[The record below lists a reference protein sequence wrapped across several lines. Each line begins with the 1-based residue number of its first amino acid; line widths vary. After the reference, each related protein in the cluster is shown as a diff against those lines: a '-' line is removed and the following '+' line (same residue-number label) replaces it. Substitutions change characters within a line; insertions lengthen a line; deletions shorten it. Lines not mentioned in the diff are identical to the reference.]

1 MMIAAH
7 PGIEPGAT
15 PFVVGGVLRL
25 SSRTANSLK
34 TKILGLCVD
43 IFFLLC
49 TNIVISVSYNV
60 APVLV

>member
-15 PFVVGGVLRL
+15 PFVVGGALLL
-25 SSRTANSLK
+25 SSRTASSLK

-43 IFFLLC
+43 IFF
-49 TNIVISVSYNV
+49 IVYKCNYKRRV
-60 APVLV
+60 

>member
-7 PGIEPGAT
+7 PGIEPGDT

-25 SSRTANSLK
+25 SSQTASSLK

-43 IFFLLC
+43 IFF
-49 TNIVISVSYNV
+49 IVY
-60 APVLV
+60 

>member
-15 PFVVGGVLRL
+15 PFVVGGALLL
-25 SSRTANSLK
+25 SSRTASSLK

-43 IFFLLC
+43 IFFYC
-49 TNIVISVSYNV
+49 VQM
-60 APVLV
+60 